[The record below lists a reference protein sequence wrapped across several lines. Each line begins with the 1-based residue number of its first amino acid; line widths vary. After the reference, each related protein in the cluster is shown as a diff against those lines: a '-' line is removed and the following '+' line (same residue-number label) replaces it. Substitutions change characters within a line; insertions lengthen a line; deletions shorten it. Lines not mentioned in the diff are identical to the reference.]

1 MAADPE
7 KGGVSVTVPADLPL
21 PAPEGANFFH
31 FTVAGDEV
39 QLLVGSVNLLR
50 LHEAKALGETLK
62 IVPDITHRF
71 LLSPMGFSTLKKQME
86 QIATSVSPSSVGVTV
101 EKTKTGKVKK

>member
-1 MAADPE
+1 MAAKQERPA
-7 KGGVSVTVPADLPL
+7 VSVTVPADLPL
-21 PAPEGANFFH
+21 PDPVGANFFH

-50 LHEAKALGETLK
+50 LHEAKSLGKTLK

-71 LLSPMGFSTLKKQME
+71 LLSSIGFSALKAQID
-86 QIATSVSPSSVGVTV
+86 QIAESVPPPSVPVTV
-101 EKTKTGKVKK
+101 RKARTRKVKK

>member
-1 MAADPE
+1 MAAE
-7 KGGVSVTVPADLPL
+7 QESGVVSVTVPADLPL

-50 LHEAKALGETLK
+50 LHEAKSLGENLK

-71 LLSPMGFSTLKKQME
+71 LLSSIGFSALKAQMD
-86 QIATSVSPSSVGVTV
+86 QIASSVSPPSVPVTV
-101 EKTKTGKVKK
+101 RKAKTGRVKK